1 MNVTPESSYD
11 AASLTHTIVR
21 WLGSMEIL
29 RPDYRIVAAAAAVVV
44 GRRWIDSMS
53 LSALEPASIPVSK
66 NRAVKA
72 RTTIDANSCVPPTP
86 ATPEV
91 EEVSKLYYSDR

>member
-21 WLGSMEIL
+21 WLGSLEIL

-53 LSALEPASIPVSK
+53 LSALRSGTSVDTRLEKSRRQSK
-66 NRAVKA
+66 
-72 RTTIDANSCVPPTP
+72 D
-86 ATPEV
+86 
-91 EEVSKLYYSDR
+91 DD

>member
-53 LSALEPASIPVSK
+53 LSALRSGTSVDTRLEKSRRQSK
-66 NRAVKA
+66 
-72 RTTIDANSCVPPTP
+72 D
-86 ATPEV
+86 
-91 EEVSKLYYSDR
+91 DD